1 MYRKI
6 ELVRIAHQ
14 LVLPF
19 AQLISPPAG
28 HRILVDTNNAPET
41 FATGT
46 GAQGTG
52 ESKKMFTGFLKGDA
66 IGLKAVGEASGL
78 RRLFAGGL
86 YDTFAPAFVKSRL
99 YRVGH
104 PRKGIAVPGIHR
116 QSVNQQK
123 NFRAAGPLSSQ
134 IIFYGYKFIVL
145 FYATEALL
153 GQQGQMLLARPPL
166 RR

>member
-28 HRILVDTNNAPET
+28 HRILVNRPVFVRNHQILVDTNNAPET

-46 GAQGTG
+46 GAQGTV
-52 ESKKMFTGFLKGDA
+52 ESKKMFIGFLKGDA

-78 RRLFAGGL
+78 RRLFAVGL
-86 YDTFAPAFVKSRL
+86 RSEER
-99 YRVGH
+99 RVGKEC
-104 PRKGIAVPGIHR
+104 R
-116 QSVNQQK
+116 S
-123 NFRAAGPLSSQ
+123 
-134 IIFYGYKFIVL
+134 
-145 FYATEALL
+145 
-153 GQQGQMLLARPPL
+153 